1 MSKKQLIAIVGAF
14 LIASVGY
21 AQSAGTVM
29 MPQPVYGSN
38 IVRLAPM
45 TAMDVGVGFGAG
57 YERLLGEEQRMSIVL
72 PVSVLF
78 EDKSGNNGG
87 TQYED
92 SRYYAY
98 VYFTPGLK
106 VYPFGQRKVTYAL
119 GPNLMIGHGG
129 GSEWQSRT
137 DAYGII
143 HLDAVQ
149 TKRWR
154 LGLLMT
160 NYVNFQFSRH
170 FNLGIE
176 GGLGIRYLDKVS
188 YSGSLFYAGNGDFN
202 GGVDITGQF
211 SLALGYRF

>member
-1 MSKKQLIAIVGAF
+1 MT
-14 LIASVGY
+14 ASAGY
-21 AQSAGTVM
+21 AQSAGSVATA
-29 MPQPVYGSN
+29 PPDYGN
-38 IVRLAPM
+38 HIVRLAPL

-57 YERLLGEEQRMSIVL
+57 YEYLLGKEQRLGIVL

-78 EDKSGNNGG
+78 EDKGVKNGG
-87 TQYED
+87 PQYED

-106 VYPFGQRKVTYAL
+106 LYPFGQRKVTYAL

-188 YSGSLFYAGNGDFN
+188 YSGSQFYAGNGDFN
-202 GGVDITGQF
+202 GGLDITGQF